1 MRTTKEHSANIRQ
14 LKQNKTHLSRCVF
27 CLRLQLICK
36 SQFAKTQ
43 EYMSPF
49 LTCFP
54 LLPTAEP
61 YGQGHTHR
69 AHIKRRRF
77 IMPLVALVQ
86 KNRAHQRL
94 RTNTGAWGSLSRRRC
109 SSRSVFE
116 GVSACLRT
124 LFRALHRFIAFLYNY
139 KERAVTYAKYATTP
153 VGFSFSSSI

>member
-1 MRTTKEHSANIRQ
+1 M
-14 LKQNKTHLSRCVF
+14 L
-27 CLRLQLICK
+27 LQLICK

-69 AHIKRRRF
+69 AHIKRRRL

-94 RTNTGAWGSLSRRRC
+94 RTFVWCLGFASSSPLLLAFRLRRSECLYRNAFSRHPSKYRVFGRVQEKTKGKHMQIKQNKTHLSRC
-109 SSRSVFE
+109 
-116 GVSACLRT
+116 
-124 LFRALHRFIAFLYNY
+124 AF
-139 KERAVTYAKYATTP
+139 
-153 VGFSFSSSI
+153 

>member
-1 MRTTKEHSANIRQ
+1 MCQ

-43 EYMSPF
+43 EHMSPF

-61 YGQGHTHR
+61 YGQGNTR
-69 AHIKRRRF
+69 LSHIKRRRL

-86 KNRAHQRL
+86 KKQSAPATAYKFWCSALPSSSPLLLAFRL
-94 RTNTGAWGSLSRRRC
+94 RRSECLPENAFSR
-109 SSRSVFE
+109 
-116 GVSACLRT
+116 
-124 LFRALHRFIAFLYNY
+124 
-139 KERAVTYAKYATTP
+139 
-153 VGFSFSSSI
+153 SSSIYCVFRRVQGKVKCKHTSIKTKQNAPSWVRFFVVS